1 MRRKM
6 RKGRAPR
13 GYTEA
18 HPACAVPLV
27 RRGRSSPL
35 RSPRRRRLEVQFRRL
50 SDHLL
55 KSVVTSRCAGFYSIG
70 V

>member
-18 HPACAVPLV
+18 QRAID
-27 RRGRSSPL
+27 RGIEAKTRTSFDPEQEGIL
-35 RSPRRRRLEVQFRRL
+35 RGLGYLR
-50 SDHLL
+50 
-55 KSVVTSRCAGFYSIG
+55 
-70 V
+70 